1 MAVVVAI
8 LIAIGAGVLVMG
20 RRNSQPVTTSKNELL
35 EDENVNLGSQRT
47 TLKSL
52 LNTGTDQVC
61 TFSDPDSGSTGNIY
75 LGGGQARAEF
85 ETPTDTGDL
94 FASNMISDGTT
105 MYIWFEGQNTGFT
118 ASLESFDDLP
128 SSAASGGT
136 ATEGVSEGVNVNR
149 EVDYSCDP
157 WTVEE
162 TMFEVPTDIKFVDYR
177 EKTLQKKQEILRPC
191 HNVLHAIHFRQ
202 NPKHFV
208 SRHWAAKA
216 SAEQK
221 FFRKLLSSGILKGS
235 P

>member
-162 TMFEVPTDIKFVDYR
+162 TMFEVPTDIKFVDYSSMI
-177 EKTLQKKQEILRPC
+177 EESLKNLQGEDTSKETGDIETLSQCAACDSLPAESQALCKQTLGC
-191 HNVLHAIHFRQ
+191 
-202 NPKHFV
+202 
-208 SRHWAAKA
+208 
-216 SAEQK
+216 
-221 FFRKLLSSGILKGS
+221 
-235 P
+235 